1 VREFSGTEP
10 LVGEIVGVRAFRVDD
25 SGLLLPLQS
34 EDCWYDGVNAAVC
47 APPTGDRR
55 RHSDPVPA
63 DHCECGFYAYGSVTA
78 AGRCRGARYV
88 QAVISCWGGVVAGT
102 QGVRAQYARID
113 AIWLHPAA
121 PTWLRRLVAARY
133 PSVRIYADV
142 DAMFAEHPLTEL
154 PCYQRRARRR
164 PLPAVA
170 TVLGLAATLAIGVLP
185 AHTLHAHQLLWVAWV
200 AALAGAG
207 AVTTW
212 LAVGARGIGH
222 VAAAVLMGGVLL
234 WLVAPLL
241 GLAGWLLRVPLLRC
255 ALVPIGGY
263 LVSLRPRY
271 FPIVKTE
278 RERTFRGLRA

>member
-1 VREFSGTEP
+1 MREFSGEP

-34 EDCWYDGVNAAVC
+34 EDCWYDGVNTAVC

-55 RHSDPVPA
+55 RHSEPVPA
-63 DHCECGFYAYGSVTA
+63 GDCECGFYAYGTVAA

-102 QGVRAQYARID
+102 QGVRAQHARID
-113 AIWLHPAA
+113 AIWLHPSA
-121 PTWLRRLVAARY
+121 PTWLRRLVATRY
-133 PSVRIYADV
+133 PSVRIYADA

-154 PCYQRRARRR
+154 ACYRRRTRRR
-164 PLPAVA
+164 PLPTVAAVLA
-170 TVLGLAATLAIGVLP
+170 LVAVLSIGLLP
-185 AHTLHAHQLLWVAWV
+185 AHTLHQHHPLWLVWVATLTG
-200 AALAGAG
+200 ATALTA
-207 AVTTW
+207 W
-212 LAVGARGIGH
+212 LALGARGIGH

-255 ALVPIGGY
+255 AVVPLGGY

-271 FPIVKTE
+271 FPIVRTA
-278 RERTFRGLRA
+278 RERTFRGVRA